1 MLNTEKI
8 NKDTVAVSFHPYEIM
23 LRKSGRVYFGKEK
36 TVVNIVDG
44 TIYIHSDVAKEFGL
58 EVKVM

>member
-23 LRKSGRVYFGKEK
+23 LRKSGRAYFGKEE
-36 TVVNIVDG
+36 TVASIVNG
-44 TIYIHSDVAKEFGL
+44 TLYIDVDVAKEFDL